1 MKSCRDLFAL
11 AIVLILGNS
20 ILAADEPVLP
30 AFPGAEGFGAN
41 VQGGRGGKVI
51 FVENLNDSGPGSL
64 RAALEER
71 GPRYVLFRVSGIIEL
86 EKPLE
91 LRRPYCTIAGQSAPG
106 DGICLK
112 NYDFVIRT
120 HEVIVRHLR
129 FRPGDEPAAALKER
143 GRAFEPDALT
153 IGRPARDVIIDHCSA
168 SWSTDEC
175 LTVSGAGITN
185 VTVQW
190 CIISESLNAG
200 AHHKGNHGFG
210 SLIRANG
217 DVTYHHNLYAHHRS
231 RCPRPGTYGDG
242 SILFDFRNNVIFEGN
257 GYSAGEP
264 TRLNYVGNYIRM
276 PNGPAFAVGGDATE
290 MFQAG
295 NYQEDAG
302 AKNDDFWQL
311 ITKER
316 PHNKRAEPF
325 EVAAVETQSAEDAY
339 ESVLASAGA
348 TLPKRD
354 AVDVRIVEEVR
365 SGKLGLINSQSEVG
379 GWPRYRSAPAPKDS
393 DNDGM
398 PDAWEVEQ
406 GLDPNEQDHLDDAN
420 GDGYPNL
427 EEYLN
432 TVGL

>member
-1 MKSCRDLFAL
+1 MKSLL
-11 AIVLILGNS
+11 AVIVLGIS
-20 ILAADEPVLP
+20 HSAWATDTKLP

-51 FVENLNDSGPGSL
+51 FVENLNDSGPGSF
-64 RAALEER
+64 RAAIETR

-106 DGICLK
+106 DGVCLK
-112 NYDFVIRT
+112 NYDFRIAAPNV
-120 HEVIVRHLR
+120 VVRHLR
-129 FRPGDEPAAALKER
+129 FRPGDEPATALKEK
-143 GRAFEPDALT
+143 GRNFEPDALT
-153 IGRPARDVIIDHCSA
+153 ISRPASDVIVDHCST

-175 LTVSGAGITN
+175 LTVSGEGITN

-210 SLIRANG
+210 SLIRTNG
-217 DVTYHHNLYAHHRS
+217 NVTYHHNLYAHHRS

-242 SILFDFRNNVIFEGN
+242 SILFDFRNNVVYDGN

-264 TRLNYVGNYIRM
+264 TRLNYVGNYIRK
-276 PNGPAFAVGGDATE
+276 PNGPAFSVGGDATE
-290 MFQAG
+290 MYQLANFQEEAG
-295 NYQEDAG
+295 E
-302 AKNDDFWQL
+302 KNTDFWQL

-316 PHNKRAEPF
+316 PHNKRVAPF
-325 EVAAVETQSAEDAY
+325 EVAKVDTQSAEDAY

-348 TLPKRD
+348 NLPKRD
-354 AVDVRIVEEVR
+354 AVDSRVVEEVR
-365 SGKLGLINSQSEVG
+365 AGKIGLINSQADVG
-379 GWPRYRSAPAPKDS
+379 GWPAYRSTAAPQDS

-398 PDAWEVEQ
+398 PDEWETEHALNPQ
-406 GLDPNEQDHLDDAN
+406 KDDHLSDAD

-427 EEYLN
+427 ENYLN
-432 TVGL
+432 EIAK